1 MEHIIIT
8 PLMNILDEDLKLQVY
23 RVYLIVVHIH
33 LYLSLSPPSIQLIV
47 KACTQGQLPVLKLL
61 AGRVENT
68 NPMGWLSCVMA
79 SLEQQPPNSPQ
90 TAKLLQVAE
99 YFYNLD
105 STIFLSTVVRMT
117 NTHPQVSLDLINRF
131 RPQGQSD
138 DHFVKSGLALFSIP
152 VSWIQNRHLTHINL
166 SNNLLLELPEELFKL
181 STLKGLNVSHNCL
194 GSIPDILKWNCPNLR
209 ELNLS
214 YNRLVDTTYCIL
226 NRPRNRED
234 RRTLGGGSPGRADQ
248 QAHYDEAQRL
258 YFLTGYNLY
267 PCVHSLNWVSL
278 NNNASLTQVPEW
290 VCVLPNLT
298 LLEMTNLPKLTSL
311 TPYLANCRNLCILK
325 IDTHRLVSPPA
336 REVLHSG
343 TVGILAY
350 LRCQLR
356 GSTPYRHL
364 KLVLIGAN
372 GSGKTTLFS
381 QLVRIKSHPLTMT
394 SPSSKMHMELATF
407 EYRGEHRSSGRS
419 GKDGGRGKKERT
431 KEEKYRPKITFHL
444 INFVSQEV
452 FQSIYQC
459 FLTHRTLFLCL
470 WDTTKGIESL
480 QSLVPWLCCI
490 QASAP
495 GSSVVII
502 GTHIDQRPAL
512 SRATIA
518 QWEKEVFGDAIC
530 LNHQGAPPKNRGFPI
545 VSDSVVMNCQN
556 KRDVEKLMENIY
568 QFSLQLKHPKTRRL
582 LMEEMVPRSYHE
594 LQTLVEVKLR
604 GFQRK
609 GQLVPIL
616 RREEFI
622 DHVRSLTLH
631 HDNLEQDEEEF
642 SLAVRFLHEA
652 GTIIHYK
659 SQVLGMNE
667 LYFLSPQWL
676 FNTLGSIMAR
686 LKQRSQNALI
696 SSSTLPLVFQNADIP
711 AHYFNNFRSML
722 EENDIIVS
730 LDMEKNNY
738 LIPSALDAVPPAN
751 YPSYNLTDCEHSYLM
766 QYIRLD
772 YVPSGFFPRLL
783 ARVLISLHM
792 LSGQLLTL
800 GSSPLTKMDSATKQ
814 SNILGTVRHRYGL
827 DKMGYVQEDDLARGM
842 TTEKRLRDKIW
853 ALSTTNLA
861 TWSSRHRSLTEKLV
875 TLSRPILNHRERQRV
890 RSPTASE
897 VKITEREGEGEEER
911 GERGGASLANE
922 MRQRKEEGSR
932 GNGVKESSSNPL
944 DLFSETVVWE
954 KGMYVE
960 FPCGTCF
967 WLESCQRALA
977 IVAKG
982 DDVVPRVKVTTFLTA
997 CVDMLIDEFY
1007 SGVRP
1012 VYYSPCPS
1020 CLSRYWSEKTSGVDS
1035 LASDD
1040 LTSISFAQSD
1050 LELSGEVNSLTLNEF
1065 SETASF
1071 IRRSSS
1077 GHNSLTRRFSGTSL
1091 KLESSPSSVS
1101 TDHTFTA
1108 FTSDGDVVDEVPC
1121 VLLDGSVIL
1130 YSLASLIIQSVQ
1142 SSSVQCSKCKKPVT
1156 LREIGPHVLLV
1167 DFLDKLLI
1175 SSRNLLYGE
1184 GDGAVLGE
1192 GGFGKVRGRMHM
1204 H

>member
-1 MEHIIIT
+1 
-8 PLMNILDEDLKLQVY
+8 
-23 RVYLIVVHIH
+23 
-33 LYLSLSPPSIQLIV
+33 
-47 KACTQGQLPVLKLL
+47 
-61 AGRVENT
+61 
-68 NPMGWLSCVMA
+68 MA
-79 SLEQQPPNSPQ
+79 SLEQQHPNSSQ
-90 TAKLLQVAE
+90 TAKLLLVAE
-99 YFYNLD
+99 YLYNLD
-105 STIFLSTVVRMT
+105 STLFLSTVVRMT

-138 DHFVKSGLALFSIP
+138 DHFVKSGLALFSVP
-152 VSWIQNRHLTHINL
+152 VSWIQNRHFTHINL

-194 GSIPDILKWNCPNLR
+194 GTVPDILKWNCPNLR

-214 YNRLVDTTYCIL
+214 FNRLVDTTYCIL

-234 RRTLGGGSPGRADQ
+234 RRTLGGGSPARADQ

-278 NNNASLTQVPEW
+278 NSNASLTQVPEW
-290 VCVLPNLT
+290 VCILPNLT

-311 TPYLANCRNLCILK
+311 TPYLAHCRNLCILK
-325 IDTHRLVSPPA
+325 IDVHRLVSPPA

-343 TVGILAY
+343 TVGIMAY

-381 QLVRIKSHPLTMT
+381 QLVRIKSHPLTMS
-394 SPSSKMHMELATF
+394 SPASKMHMELATF
-407 EYRGEHRSSGRS
+407 EYRGEHRSSGKS
-419 GKDGGRGKKERT
+419 GKEGGRGKKPA
-431 KEEKYRPKITFHL
+431 EKYRPKITFHL

-530 LNHQGAPPKNRGFPI
+530 LNHQSTHPRNREFPI

-556 KRDVEKLMENIY
+556 KRDVDKLMENIY
-568 QFSLQLKHPKTRRL
+568 QFALRLKHPKTRSP

-609 GQLVPIL
+609 GQSVPIL

-631 HDNLEQDEEEF
+631 HDNLEQDKEEF

-676 FNTLGSIMAR
+676 FNTLGSIMSQ

-696 SSSTLPLVFQNADIP
+696 SSSNLPLVFQNADIP

-730 LDMEKNNY
+730 LDMEKNHY
-738 LIPSALDAVPPAN
+738 LIPSALDAAPPPN
-751 YPSYNLTDCEHSYLM
+751 YPSYNLTDSEHSYLM
-766 QYIRLD
+766 QYIHLN

-792 LSGQLLTL
+792 LSGQLLAL
-800 GSSPLTKMDSATKQ
+800 GKGSPPTRMDPIMRQ
-814 SNILGTVRHRYGL
+814 SNIFGTVHHRYEL
-827 DKMGYVQEDDLARGM
+827 DKMGYVHEDDLAGGM
-842 TTEKRLRDKIW
+842 TTEKRLWDKIW
-853 ALSTTNLA
+853 ALSTTNIA

-875 TLSRPILNHRERQRV
+875 TLSRPILNRKERQRE
-890 RSPTASE
+890 RSTTAIAGKVVE
-897 VKITEREGEGEEER
+897 AEGEGEREGER
-911 GERGGASLANE
+911 GEDVDEEITAKADEGRENGA
-922 MRQRKEEGSR
+922 K
-932 GNGVKESSSNPL
+932 SSNNPL

-954 KGMYVE
+954 KGLYVE

-967 WLESCQRALA
+967 WLESCERALA

-997 CVDMLIDEFY
+997 CVDMLIDEYY

-1012 VYYSPCPS
+1012 IYYNPCPS

-1035 LASDD
+1035 HTGYD

-1077 GHNSLTRRFSGTSL
+1077 DQNSLTRRFSGTSL
-1091 KLESSPSSVS
+1091 KLESSPSSI
-1101 TDHTFTA
+1101 TADRTFTGIS
-1108 FTSDGDVVDEVPC
+1108 SDGDIVEEVPC

-1130 YSLASLIIQSVQ
+1130 YSLASLILQSVQ
-1142 SSSVQCSKCKKPVT
+1142 SSSVQCSKCKKPVS
-1156 LREIGPHVLLV
+1156 LHEIGPHVLLA

-1192 GGFGKVRGRMHM
+1192 GGFGKVRERNHILY
-1204 H
+1204 

>member
-1 MEHIIIT
+1 
-8 PLMNILDEDLKLQVY
+8 
-23 RVYLIVVHIH
+23 
-33 LYLSLSPPSIQLIV
+33 
-47 KACTQGQLPVLKLL
+47 
-61 AGRVENT
+61 
-68 NPMGWLSCVMA
+68 MA
-79 SLEQQPPNSPQ
+79 
-90 TAKLLQVAE
+90 
-99 YFYNLD
+99 
-105 STIFLSTVVRMT
+105 

-138 DHFVKSGLALFSIP
+138 NHFVKSGLALFSVP
-152 VSWIQNRHLTHINL
+152 VSWVQNRHFTHINL
-166 SNNLLLELPEELFKL
+166 SNNLLLELPEELFQL
-181 STLKGLNVSHNCL
+181 STLKGLDISHNCL
-194 GSIPDILKWNCPNLR
+194 GSVPDILKWNCPNLR

-214 YNRLVDTTYCIL
+214 FNRLVDTTYCIL

-234 RRTLGGGSPGRADQ
+234 RRTLGGGSPARPDQ
-248 QAHYDEAQRL
+248 QAHYDEARRL

-267 PCVHSLNWVSL
+267 PCVHSLNWVCL
-278 NNNASLTQVPEW
+278 NSNASLTQVPEW

-311 TPYLANCRNLCILK
+311 TPYLAHCRNLCILK
-325 IDTHRLVSPPA
+325 IDIHRLVSPPA

-343 TVGILAY
+343 TVGIMAY

-381 QLVRIKSHPLTMT
+381 QLVRIKSQPLTMS
-394 SPSSKMHMELATF
+394 SPSSKTHMELATF

-419 GKDGGRGKKERT
+419 SKEGGKGKKQ
-431 KEEKYRPKITFHL
+431 EKYRPKITFQV
-444 INFVSQEV
+444 INFVSEEV

-530 LNHQGAPPKNRGFPI
+530 LNHKSTHPRNREFPI

-556 KRDVEKLMENIY
+556 RRDVEKLMENVY
-568 QFSLQLKHPKTRRL
+568 QFALQLKHPKTRTL

-609 GQLVPIL
+609 GQSVPIL

-622 DHVRSLTLH
+622 DHVRSLTLY
-631 HDNLEQDEEEF
+631 HDNLEKDEEEF

-652 GTIIHYK
+652 GTIIYYK

-676 FNTLGSIMAR
+676 FNTLGSIMSQ

-696 SSSTLPLVFQNADIP
+696 SSSTLPLVFQNVDIP
-711 AHYFNNFRSML
+711 AHYYNNFRSML

-730 LDMEKNNY
+730 LDMEKNIY
-738 LIPSALDAVPPAN
+738 LIPSALDAVPPSN
-751 YPSYNLTDCEHSYLM
+751 YPSYNLTDSEHSYLM
-766 QYIRLD
+766 QYIHLN

-783 ARVLISLHM
+783 SRVLINLHM
-792 LSGQLLTL
+792 LSGQLLAL
-800 GSSPLTKMDSATKQ
+800 GSSPLTRMDPTMKQ
-814 SNILGTVRHRYGL
+814 SNIFSTVRHRYEL
-827 DKMGYVQEDDLARGM
+827 DKMGYVREDDLAGGM
-842 TTEKRLRDKIW
+842 TTEKRLLDKIW

-875 TLSRPILNHRERQRV
+875 TLSRPILNRKERQRV
-890 RSPTASE
+890 RSPTTME
-897 VKITEREGEGEEER
+897 TEGEGERGGER
-911 GERGGASLANE
+911 GEDVEEENTAIANE
-922 MRQRKEEGSR
+922 MEEGR
-932 GNGVKESSSNPL
+932 KNRAKEGSNNPL
-944 DLFSETVVWE
+944 DLFSQTVVWE
-954 KGMYVE
+954 KGLYVE

-967 WLESCQRALA
+967 WLESCERALA
-977 IVAKG
+977 IIAKG
-982 DDVVPRVKVTTFLTA
+982 DGVVPRVKVTTFLTA

-1007 SGVRP
+1007 SGVRL
-1012 VYYSPCPS
+1012 VYYNPCPS
-1020 CLSRYWSEKTSGVDS
+1020 CLSRYWSEKTSGPDS
-1035 LASDD
+1035 LTGDG

-1065 SETASF
+1065 SGTASF

-1077 GHNSLTRRFSGTSL
+1077 DHNSLTRRFSGTSL
-1091 KLESSPSSVS
+1091 KLENSPSSITADCTFPVVS
-1101 TDHTFTA
+1101 
-1108 FTSDGDVVDEVPC
+1108 SDGGIMEEVPC

-1142 SSSVQCSKCKKPVT
+1142 SSSVQCSKCKKPVS
-1156 LREIGPHVLLV
+1156 LHDIGPHVLLA

-1175 SSRNLLYGE
+1175 NSRNLLYGE

-1192 GGFGKVRGRMHM
+1192 GGFGKVRGRRHCILKMLGENHILPGYLDSSHYTIVCSLPNCRDCYLM
-1204 H
+1204 PNTVKALQWIS